1 GICLLPATR
10 LAPTWENL
18 VRSSRLGLTCA
29 DGRRLGGCPQVKRAL
44 PTLSGDFCSGSA
56 GQSAC
61 LAFPAGVSVEGGGA
75 EGLKPGEQFVQ
86 PPVVVDPGRVVA
98 VLFGAEPAADGLRG
112 DLAGPL
118 PVRAVQAGRVGVA
131 AAVAA
136 AAAGAPLGDRAG
148 QHHAWA
154 GDGGELCGGLLGFG

>member
-1 GICLLPATR
+1 MTHSILFELGHLP
-10 LAPTWENL
+10 E
-18 VRSSRLGLTCA
+18 RSSRLGLTCA
-29 DGRRLGGCPQVKRAL
+29 DGAAAGGCPQVKRAL

-118 PVRAVQAGRVGVA
+118 PVRAVQAGGGGGGAPRSG
-131 AAVAA
+131 
-136 AAAGAPLGDRAG
+136 AGA
-148 QHHAWA
+148 
-154 GDGGELCGGLLGFG
+154 GGPVGG